1 MKLSTETIS
10 VLKNFSTINANLM
23 VKTGS
28 SLSTMS
34 AMKNIIAK
42 ADVTEEFPS
51 DFAIYDLNEFLSAL
65 SLFGKPDLE
74 FNNDFVIITEEGT
87 SKSLKYWFSDPSVV
101 TTPSKEISMPST
113 ELTFSLSSDTLNEIT
128 KAAAVIGVPDMALA
142 GGKLMVTDKKNTTAN
157 AYETMIDSID
167 DNDGA
172 DADYK
177 FWFKVENLKLI
188 PGSYDVE
195 VSSKK
200 ISHFTNTKLG
210 VQYWIALEPESVYT
224 ASEPAAVN
232 ND

>member
-1 MKLSTETIS
+1 MKLTTETIS

-23 VKTGS
+23 VKSGS

-34 AMKNIIAK
+34 AMKNIVAK
-42 ADVTEEFPS
+42 ADVTEEFLS

-74 FNNDFVIITEEGT
+74 FNDDFVIITEEGT

-113 ELTFSLSSDTLNEIT
+113 ELTFPLSSDTLNEIT
-128 KAAAVIGVPDMALA
+128 KAAAVIGAPDMALS
-142 GGKLMVTDKKNTTAN
+142 GGKLMVTDKKNSTAN
-157 AYETMIDSID
+157 AYETTLDFGD
-167 DNDGA
+167 VA
-172 DADYK
+172 AEYK
-177 FWFKVENLKLI
+177 FWFKVENLKI
-188 PGSYDVE
+188 MPGAYDVE

-210 VQYWIALEPESVYT
+210 VQYWIALEPESSYN
-224 ASEPAAVN
+224 A
-232 ND
+232 